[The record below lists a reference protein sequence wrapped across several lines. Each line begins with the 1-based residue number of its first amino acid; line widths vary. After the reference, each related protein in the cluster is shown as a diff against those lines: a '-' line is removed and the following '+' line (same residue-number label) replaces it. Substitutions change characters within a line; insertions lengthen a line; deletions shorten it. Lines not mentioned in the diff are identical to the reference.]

1 MSAYKCPECKREFWG
16 VYRRRTITEYR
27 LVDTKGKSG
36 KVGEKVYKGNW
47 KTEEITQSKSLG
59 MRCMACSHET
69 DGSDIEGCSDIKITG
84 KGVMFE
90 ISKVTWPSHSGSR
103 GVTLTIIP
111 HRA

>member
-47 KTEEITQSKSLG
+47 KTEETTQSKSLG

-84 KGVMFE
+84 KGVMFVTDFWDKL
-90 ISKVTWPSHSGSR
+90 SKGSKD
-103 GVTLTIIP
+103 
-111 HRA
+111 